1 MSTSRRSI
9 FFNDNWQS
17 WNSEPASTLELVR
30 AFHRSLPDYKQTPL
44 IKLDDLANEIGVR
57 SIYLK
62 DESSR
67 FGLPAFKI
75 LGASWGTFR
84 AITSRLNLPL
94 DCDLD
99 SIKRSLEERDL
110 KLFAATDGNHGRAVA
125 RMGYWLGLPVAIY
138 VPAGIHQST
147 IDLIESEGARVSRS
161 TGNYDQAVLEAQ
173 AAADREDG
181 ILVQDFAFGDY
192 VDIPQVSAS
201 PHEMNDR
208 QKLTNTQ
215 WIVDGYST
223 MMSEIDEQLGEQ
235 QATHI
240 FAPVGV
246 GSFAQAVTSHFRRQG
261 SSTSVIGVEPDN
273 AACLWKSLSLGTSTA
288 IETIPTIMAGLD
300 CGTVSTTAWPILSK
314 GLRASLTV
322 SDFEAHSASLYLRAC
337 GISAGPCSGSTVA
350 ALRRL
355 SSAERSRLGIDS
367 DSVIILPS
375 TEGARDYDVPLDVAT
390 DDVLE
395 LTRSLEQINL
405 VNASVGLAPG
415 SVERAFA
422 HYTAAWLEHR
432 DLEYQRI
439 KPTQGCHRVDE
450 VVIGSGSGKFL
461 ILNGYRRIKDNPLSG
476 AIEDEKSYGLGAADI
491 ETNVAAAMV
500 ALAGS
505 KHLSIRSDGTNRR
518 GPAFGERLG

>member
-1 MSTSRRSI
+1 MSATRRSI
-9 FFNDNWQS
+9 FFNDAWQS
-17 WNSEPASTLELVR
+17 WNSKPAPTLELVR

-44 IKLDDLANEIGVR
+44 VKLDNLADEIGVR
-57 SIYLK
+57 AIYLK

-67 FGLPAFKI
+67 FGLPAFKV

-208 QKLTNTQ
+208 QKLTIPQ

-223 MMSEIDEQLGEQ
+223 MMSEIDDQLEGQ
-235 QATHI
+235 QATHT

-246 GSFAQAVTSHFRRQG
+246 GSFAQAVTSHFRRHG
-261 SSTSVIGVEPDN
+261 CSTSVIGVEPDN
-273 AACLWKSLSLGTSTA
+273 AACLWKSLSLGTSVA

-322 SDFEAHSASLYLRAC
+322 SDFEAHSAALYLRSR
-337 GISAGPCSGSTVA
+337 GISAGPCSGGTVA

-355 SSAERSRLGIDS
+355 SPAERSRLGIDS

-375 TEGARDYDVPLDVAT
+375 TEGAREYDVPLDVAT
-390 DDVLE
+390 DDPVE
-395 LTRSLEQINL
+395 LSRRLVQINSANL
-405 VNASVGLAPG
+405 SMGLASG
-415 SVERAFA
+415 SGDRAVVQ
-422 HYTAAWLEHR
+422 YIAAWLEHR
-432 DLEYQRI
+432 DLAYHWIELS
-439 KPTQGCHRVDE
+439 KGCRRVDG
-450 VVIGSGSGKFL
+450 VVIGSGGSRSLMF
-461 ILNGYRRIKDNPLSG
+461 NGHKCTKDNPLSG
-476 AIEDEKSYGLGAADI
+476 AAEDEESYGQGAVDTMSSI
-491 ETNVAAAMV
+491 AAAMV

-505 KHLSIRSDGTNRR
+505 KHLSVRGDTTNLGGT
-518 GPAFGERLG
+518 AFGE